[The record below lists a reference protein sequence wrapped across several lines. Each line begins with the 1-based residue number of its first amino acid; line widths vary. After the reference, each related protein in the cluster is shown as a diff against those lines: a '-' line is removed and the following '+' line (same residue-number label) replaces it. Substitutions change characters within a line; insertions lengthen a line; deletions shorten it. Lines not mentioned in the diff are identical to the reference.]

1 MNELG
6 EGLYQAQMAKME
18 AEAVEARAILNVY
31 FNSPVGIGEHPDLL
45 TEIDKYTD
53 KLAQAEDKMDA
64 LKRNFGNSTSKECC
78 GAKDKAF

>member
-6 EGLYQAQMAKME
+6 EGLYEAQMVKME

-64 LKRNFGNSTSKECC
+64 LKRNFGNSGSKECC
-78 GAKDKAF
+78 GAKDKVF

>member
-18 AEAVEARAILNVY
+18 AEAVEARAILKVY

-45 TEIDKYTD
+45 AEIDKYTD

-64 LKRNFGNSTSKECC
+64 LSRNFGHSDSKECC
-78 GAKDKAF
+78 GAKDKVF

>member
-6 EGLYQAQMAKME
+6 IGLYQAEMAKME

-31 FNSPVGIGEHPDLL
+31 FNTPVGIGEHPDLL

-53 KLAQAEDKMDA
+53 KLAQAEDKMES
-64 LKRNFGNSTSKECC
+64 LKRNFGHSEATKE
-78 GAKDKAF
+78 F